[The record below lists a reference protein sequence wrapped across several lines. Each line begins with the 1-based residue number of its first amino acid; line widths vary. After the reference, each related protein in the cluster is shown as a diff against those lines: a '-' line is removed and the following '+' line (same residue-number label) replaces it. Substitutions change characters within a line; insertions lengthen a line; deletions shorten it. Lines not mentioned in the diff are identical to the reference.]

1 MVPVLVL
8 VETGETG
15 QVSGEGDLASKPTAG
30 AAKAAG
36 CPTKTHHR
44 TIKSEKSHLI
54 TEYIYS

>member
-36 CPTKTHHR
+36 CPTKAHKHI
-44 TIKSEKSHLI
+44 IKERKA
-54 TEYIYS
+54 T